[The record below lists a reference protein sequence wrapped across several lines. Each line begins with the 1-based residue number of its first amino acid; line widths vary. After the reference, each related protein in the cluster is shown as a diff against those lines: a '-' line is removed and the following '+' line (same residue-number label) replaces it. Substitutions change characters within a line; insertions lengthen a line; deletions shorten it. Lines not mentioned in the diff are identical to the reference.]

1 MGGSK
6 SSDTKTTDINTTT
19 TTTMR
24 DVGLTGQN
32 AVDMAAILSTGAIE
46 STRISAASLD
56 TLIQTVGKSSQQLI
70 GGASELVRTQG
81 DIAAHTAQAALQGG
95 TDLMKIAPYLAIAAV
110 VALPLMLK
118 RGRR

>member
-6 SSDTKTTDINTTT
+6 SSDTKTTQITTT
-19 TTTMR
+19 TTTSMG

-32 AVDMAAILSTGAIE
+32 AVDMAAVLSTGALE

-81 DIAAHTAQAALQGG
+81 EIAAQGG

-118 RGRR
+118 RGKR

>member
-6 SSDTKTTDINTTT
+6 SKDVKTTNITTT
-19 TTTMR
+19 TETTMR

-32 AVDMAAILSTGAIE
+32 AVDMAAVLSTGAIE

-56 TLIQTVGKSSQQLI
+56 NLIQTVGKSSQQLI
-70 GGASELVRTQG
+70 GGASDLVRTQG
-81 DIAAHTAQAALQGG
+81 EIAAQGG
-95 TDLMKIAPYLAIAAV
+95 SDLMKIAPYLAIAAV

-118 RGRR
+118 RGKR

>member
-1 MGGSK
+1 MGGSR
-6 SSDTKTTDINTTT
+6 SSDTKTTEINTTT
-19 TTTMR
+19 TTSMG
-24 DVGLTGQN
+24 DVGLTGQS
-32 AVDMAAILSTGAIE
+32 AVDMAAILQTGAIE

-81 DIAAHTAQAALQGG
+81 EIAAQGAQGG

-110 VALPLMLK
+110 IALPLMLK
-118 RGRR
+118 GGKN